1 MTRDQKVVAIGA
13 ASGVATMIAAV
24 TGIYQLWPS
33 SLAFADLSS
42 RLAYALEANAFA
54 VLPLLAGIITVG
66 NDRFVSEA
74 IDPTLRKEDRATQI
88 NGRVVENTLQQFVLF
103 FVATMAL
110 SVNLSSESD
119 SIFMPM
125 ISGSCQAAGKDANAS
140 KEHPGLRAGD
150 CFLKVFRQTSAAI
163 EPSKGSFEHTA
174 LWLSFKC
181 TDTFRSCNDLDK
193 PLAELCERLV

>member
-74 IDPTLRKEDRATQI
+74 IDPTLQKEDLATQI

-110 SVNLSSESD
+110 SVNLSSSQMGV
-119 SIFMPM
+119 I
-125 ISGSCQAAGKDANAS
+125 AAAVIVFVVARAAFWVGYRI
-140 KEHPGLRAGD
+140 HPLYRAFGMAATAYLNIGLLG
-150 CFLKVFRQTSAAI
+150 F
-163 EPSKGSFEHTA
+163 A
-174 LWLSFKC
+174 LWKAL
-181 TDTFRSCNDLDK
+181 
-193 PLAELCERLV
+193 EG